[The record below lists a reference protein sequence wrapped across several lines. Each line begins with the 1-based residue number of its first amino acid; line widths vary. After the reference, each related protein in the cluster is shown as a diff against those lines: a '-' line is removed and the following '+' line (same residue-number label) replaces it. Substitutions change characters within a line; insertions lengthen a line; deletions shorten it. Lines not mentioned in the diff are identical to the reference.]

1 MPIKTQ
7 NSVVMLSMGIG
18 TLLFVPIFKT
28 ITHLPPYMGILL
40 GLGIVWITSEIIR
53 ADKDE
58 EERQP
63 FTVSHALNKIDTSS
77 ILFFLEILVAIG
89 ALEST
94 NVLSGLA

>member
-1 MPIKTQ
+1 
-7 NSVVMLSMGIG
+7 MGIG

-40 GLGIVWITSEIIR
+40 GLGIVWITSEIIH

-63 FTVSHALNKIDTSS
+63 LTVYHALSKIDTSS